1 MSHIKDSA
9 DVQVVPGPE
18 ASWVQQRTQGIVA
31 SRSHTIVYPKSGGE
45 FVAGNKIRMEIP
57 SQDYWDMS
65 QFTISFRTRLYAGSG
80 NSTSRAATEPPTVF
94 GHPSIAGLDPQN
106 AVQSKW
112 LTTRNGI
119 QSLFN
124 RVRILQGSMVIA
136 DIQNY
141 NKLNRLLKVITL
153 SPDRQKQIDF
163 TNEGIYDPEDWEQKK
178 KARNFFSS
186 AVATDN
192 PGHYFS
198 VRLNTGFLEVD
209 KYFPVKYT
217 GQITFE
223 LYMEANENCLV
234 SSVSGGNSTPASI
247 TEPVCYP
254 IAMVEGTTA
263 VVDYPNATYQVDDVQ
278 AHCHFV
284 IPVSHY
290 DEEMLSTI
298 QEEGLTIM
306 YNTWS
311 EHTRQVTGIGRSV
324 HSFQERATSVRGG
337 LAVMENNVD
346 LGDRK
351 GDWHFASNNIERFQ
365 WKMGN
370 LYVPAQPVECLNG
383 PGRALG
389 ELEQFL
395 GIGGESQV
403 PYLLEGSR
411 FLPNSK
417 HEIATANTASSL
429 VANAGTTLAQRK
441 TWENKKELQ
450 WGQTLPNQFIMAL
463 NLEKSPGQLSGFNTS
478 ASNVDI
484 ELRLELLSQAAL
496 TDMPPPLCRTGLTWS
511 ANNVGHTFQ
520 PSKYKVHDTTNLKEG
535 VWFSR
540 QQPDNPRYNGE
551 GDHSS
556 IGGTALKDADTPA
569 SGSQMVTRFPDSK
582 IDAAGAAGNLS
593 DETAIGA
600 GADGGGITST
610 CFTYTKTPSTYALL
624 TFWANVD
631 AQLNIMKVG
640 QLEVLR

>member
-1 MSHIKDSA
+1 
-9 DVQVVPGPE
+9 
-18 ASWVQQRTQGIVA
+18 
-31 SRSHTIVYPKSGGE
+31 
-45 FVAGNKIRMEIP
+45 
-57 SQDYWDMS
+57 
-65 QFTISFRTRLYAGSG
+65 
-80 NSTSRAATEPPTVF
+80 
-94 GHPSIAGLDPQN
+94 
-106 AVQSKW
+106 
-112 LTTRNGI
+112 
-119 QSLFN
+119 
-124 RVRILQGSMVIA
+124 MVIA
-136 DIQNY
+136 DIQND

-153 SPDRQKQIDF
+153 SPNRQKQVDF

-234 SSVSGGNSTPASI
+234 SSVGGANSDAAVVADP
-247 TEPVCYP
+247 CYP

-337 LAVMENNVD
+337 LAIMENNVD

-383 PGRALG
+383 PGRALC

-417 HEIATANTASSL
+417 HEIATANEAQSS
-429 VANAGTTLAQRK
+429 VAGAGSTLAQRK

-450 WGQTLPNQFIMAL
+450 WGQTLPNQFVMAL

-496 TDMPPPLCRTGLTWS
+496 TDMPPPLCRVGQTW
-511 ANNVGHTFQ
+511 ALNNVGHTFQ
-520 PSKYKVHDTTNLKEG
+520 PSKYKVHDTTTA
-535 VWFSR
+535 VTASWFGG
-540 QQPDNPRYNGE
+540 QQPDNPMYNGE
-551 GDHSS
+551 GTGVTMVSDNFDITGTAGNRLNNRWPDSRID
-556 IGGTALKDADTPA
+556 IGGAALNGNTATSA
-569 SGSQMVTRFPDSK
+569 
-582 IDAAGAAGNLS
+582 
-593 DETAIGA
+593 GA

>member
-45 FVAGNKIRMEIP
+45 FVAGNKIRLEIP

-80 NSTSRAATEPPTVF
+80 NSTSRAATEPPTIF
-94 GHPSIAGLDPQN
+94 GHPSVNGVDPQN
-106 AVQSKW
+106 AIQSKW

-153 SPDRQKQIDF
+153 SPDRQKQVDF
-163 TNEGIYDPEDWEQKK
+163 VNEGIYDPEDWEQKK
-178 KARNFFSS
+178 RARNFFSS
-186 AVATDN
+186 NVATDN

-234 SSVSGGNSTPASI
+234 SSVSGANSTPKSI
-247 TEPVCYP
+247 TEPVSHP
-254 IAMVEGTTA
+254 SALTA
-263 VVDYPNATYQVDDVQ
+263 TVDYPNATYQVDDVQ

-337 LAVMENNVD
+337 LAIMENNID

-383 PGRALG
+383 PGRALC

-403 PYLLEGSR
+403 PFLMEGPR
-411 FLPNSK
+411 FLPGSK
-417 HEIATANTASSL
+417 SEIATANVADSQVVL
-429 VANAGTTLAQRK
+429 AGANAARR

-450 WGQTLPNQFIMAL
+450 WGQSLPNQFVMAL

-496 TDMPPPLCRTGLTWS
+496 TDMPLPLVRVGETW
-511 ANNVGHTFQ
+511 ALNNVGHTFQ
-520 PSKYKVHDTTNLKEG
+520 PSKYKVHDTTKKVTG
-535 VWFSR
+535 VWYSG

-551 GDHSS
+551 GSVES
-556 IGGTALKDADTPA
+556 VGGTALKDADTPA
-569 SGSQMVTRFPDSK
+569 SGSRLLSRFPDSV
-582 IDAAGAAGNLS
+582 IDAAGTNVNTN
-593 DETAIGA
+593 DQDAIGA
-600 GADGGGITST
+600 GADAGGITST
-610 CFTYTKTPSTYALL
+610 CFTYTKDPSTYALL